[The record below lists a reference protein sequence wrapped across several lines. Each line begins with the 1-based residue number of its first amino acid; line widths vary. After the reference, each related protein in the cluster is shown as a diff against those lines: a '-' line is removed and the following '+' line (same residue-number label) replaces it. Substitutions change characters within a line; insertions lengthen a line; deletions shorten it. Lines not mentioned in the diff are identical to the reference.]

1 MLILVVMCTPR
12 RYRLVVDESL
22 ALGVLGEHGR
32 GACEH
37 WGLKP
42 GDAEIVS
49 ASIGALPAFL
59 SISLATR
66 LTLVSCPQSCIQRRS
81 QQSFHKGRQR
91 AGNLVL
97 GTAVRVV
104 TSEQMSERMPLFPPL
119 HT

>member
-1 MLILVVMCTPR
+1 MEWRHQVRAYLATVGVLRVADTAAPGYVLIWVVMCTPR

-59 SISLATR
+59 SISLAAR
-66 LTLVSCPQSCIQRRS
+66 LALVSCPQSCIQRRS
-81 QQSFHKGRQR
+81 
-91 AGNLVL
+91 
-97 GTAVRVV
+97 
-104 TSEQMSERMPLFPPL
+104 
-119 HT
+119 